1 MSEKDFFKI
10 NNIPNAPLQKGTMLV
25 SPPLMADG
33 VFHKSVILLLEHNDE
48 GSLGLIINKPTN
60 YKVSQVLKELPD
72 FNKDTFFGGP
82 VSANHIQVLHRLSSI
97 ADSVNIINDV
107 FWGGDFKKIF
117 EMINLN
123 HINETEINF
132 YLGYA
137 GWSPEQL
144 NKEME
149 ENFWILVPGEKYD
162 IWNEPETLWETIITE
177 LGLNP
182 KIAATIPDDPMYN

>member
-10 NNIPNAPLQKGTMLV
+10 NDSTNTKLQKGTMLV

-33 VFHKSVILLLEHNDE
+33 IFHKSVVLLLEHNDE

-60 YKVSQVLKELPD
+60 FKVSEVLKELPE
-72 FNKDTFFGGP
+72 FNKYTYFGGP
-82 VSANHIQVLHRLSSI
+82 VSTNHVQVLHRLSSF
-97 ADSVNIINDV
+97 SESSNIINDI

-117 EMINLN
+117 ELINLK

-137 GWSPEQL
+137 GWTQGQL
-144 NKEME
+144 DE
-149 ENFWILVPGEKYD
+149 ELKRQLWILVPGGKYD
-162 IWNEPETLWETIITE
+162 IWNKPELLWEKIVTQ

-182 KIAATIPDDPMYN
+182 KIAENIPDDPMYN